1 MPTAKKTTSRKTAT
15 RKTPVKCEPESEVVH
30 NNEVEEQAEE
40 RVNPILHGYIVVIF
54 DRNGS
59 PRGAGYSPTHDG
71 AVDIINKSI
80 QPTDSRAHIYPLPHT
95 QDNIYV
101 YKYKG

>member
-1 MPTAKKTTSRKTAT
+1 MPIAKKTTSRKTAT
-15 RKTPVKCEPESEVVH
+15 RKTPVKCEPESKVVVH
-30 NNEVEEQAEE
+30 DEVEEQAEPKAC
-40 RVNPILHGYIVVIF
+40 PILHGYIVVIF

-59 PRGAGYSPTHDG
+59 PRGAGYCHTYDG
-71 AVDIINKSI
+71 AVDIVNNSI

-95 QDNIYV
+95 LDNIYV